1 MDVQEKLY
9 TVAEYWEVTR
19 QPENEGKRLELVE
32 GVIIEMPPSSRLNT
46 IIAMRIG
53 HFLSSH
59 VIEHDLGYVTGAD
72 GGFELGPRDVR
83 IPDAAFIAKERVPEL
98 AGTTFPA
105 APDLAVEVVSP
116 SETPRSV
123 LDKAR
128 AYLAAG
134 TRLVWV
140 VYPEE
145 RVVDVHRLS
154 EDGSMNIQTIDAAG
168 TLDGED
174 MLPGLTL
181 RVRDVFPEAPAQ

>member
-9 TVAEYWEVTR
+9 TVAEYWEVTQ

-59 VIEHDLGYVTGAD
+59 VIE
-72 GGFELGPRDVR
+72 PRDVR

-174 MLPGLTL
+174 VLPGLTL